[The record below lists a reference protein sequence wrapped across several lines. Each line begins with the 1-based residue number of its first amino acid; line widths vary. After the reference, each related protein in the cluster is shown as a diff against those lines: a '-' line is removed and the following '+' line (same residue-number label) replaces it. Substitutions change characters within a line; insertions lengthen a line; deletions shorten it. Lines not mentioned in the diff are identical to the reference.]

1 MLFIEN
7 HNLHPKTE
15 NKNYEKL
22 KILDKFN
29 QGTLVIVLGI
39 FKYYI
44 GEGIDNRIKEN
55 DFMNEKLNRQKEPLK
70 VENIDNNSKNMTK
83 LSQNDIGMWLKILK
97 II

>member
-1 MLFIEN
+1 M
-7 HNLHPKTE
+7 
-15 NKNYEKL
+15 
-22 KILDKFN
+22 
-29 QGTLVIVLGI
+29 IVLGI

-44 GEGIDNRIKEN
+44 GEGIDNCIKEN